1 MSRPRMVRSAVCVL
15 LALITLLVYLPVRH
29 DSFVY
34 DDLEYVTQNPVVQAG
49 LTWWGFKWAFTT
61 MTTANWYP
69 LTWLSHMLD
78 CQLFGLNA
86 GGHHLVNV
94 LFHAANAVLLFGL
107 LRRLTGTCWPS
118 ALIAALFAW
127 HPLHVES
134 VAWVAERKDVL
145 STFFGLLTL
154 WAYTRYARE
163 QAARSPQPETL
174 PERHAFSLRL
184 LPSSR
189 FYFPALFFF
198 ALGLMSK
205 PMLVTV
211 PFVLLLLDYWP
222 LQRVPNYELRFS
234 RWSRLVLEKWPF
246 FLLAAASCVVTFVA
260 QKHGEAVAPLEE
272 YPLSARLGNAAVAC
286 LEYLFKS
293 VYPVNL
299 AVFYPLPEGMVWGQ
313 VAGAVMVLA
322 VITGLVWRARRQCPY
337 LFTGWFWYLGM
348 LVPVIGVV
356 QVGLQ
361 AMADRYMYLPSIG
374 VFMGA
379 VFGLR
384 ELAKKLRLA
393 PGVIILVGGIV
404 LAGCLWGTT
413 RQLRCWRNSETLFR
427 HALAVTEN
435 NYPAHNNLGAALDAE
450 GQSAEAIRQFQA
462 ALRLAPDYADA
473 HNNLGIALNQ
483 EGQSA
488 EAIRQFQ
495 EAVRLK
501 PDFSKAL
508 NNLGNAFATI
518 GRFDEAIK
526 SYRQAIQINSNNPE
540 TFLHLG
546 MVLDQ
551 LGRTREAVAQYR
563 EALRLNP
570 NLLEALNNLAWALA
584 TSSDDQLRN
593 GAEAVRLAERACEL
607 THYSQPLIMGTLAAA
622 YAEVGRFPEAV
633 AAAEK
638 AEKLAMSAGLT
649 AVAADDRQLL
659 ELYRAGKPYHEPSGA
674 ASTSARTPP
683 YHPEQ

>member
-1 MSRPRMVRSAVCVL
+1 
-15 LALITLLVYLPVRH
+15 
-29 DSFVY
+29 
-34 DDLEYVTQNPVVQAG
+34 
-49 LTWWGFKWAFTT
+49 
-61 MTTANWYP
+61 
-69 LTWLSHMLD
+69 
-78 CQLFGLNA
+78 
-86 GGHHLVNV
+86 LVNV

-473 HNNLGIALNQ
+473 HNNLGIALANA
-483 EGQSA
+483 GRIA

-495 EAVRLK
+495 ETIRLK
-501 PDFSKAL
+501 PDYATAHGNLGQAL
-508 NNLGNAFATI
+508 ALTGHPREAIEQFHEALQLNLDIADSARVHSNLGHALLQTGQLQPAIDQFREALQLDPDSARVQSDLGNALLQQGQVEQAMTHY
-518 GRFDEAIK
+518 RAALKLEPNDVK
-526 SYRQAIQINSNNPE
+526 S
-540 TFLHLG
+540 
-546 MVLDQ
+546 
-551 LGRTREAVAQYR
+551 
-563 EALRLNP
+563 
-570 NLLEALNNLAWALA
+570 LNNLAWLLA
-584 TSSDDQLRN
+584 TCPEARLRN
-593 GAEAVRLAERACEL
+593 GQEAVRLAERACQL
-607 THYSQPLIMGTLAAA
+607 TDYKVPPLLGTLAAA
-622 YAEVGRFPEAV
+622 CAEEGRFAD
-633 AAAEK
+633 AAAAAQK
-638 AEKLAMSAGLT
+638 AHDLALALGQPSLALK
-649 AVAADDRQLL
+649 DQQLL
-659 ELYRAGKPYHEPSGA
+659 QLFKNHQPYREPSA
-674 ASTSARTPP
+674 
-683 YHPEQ
+683 QNQ